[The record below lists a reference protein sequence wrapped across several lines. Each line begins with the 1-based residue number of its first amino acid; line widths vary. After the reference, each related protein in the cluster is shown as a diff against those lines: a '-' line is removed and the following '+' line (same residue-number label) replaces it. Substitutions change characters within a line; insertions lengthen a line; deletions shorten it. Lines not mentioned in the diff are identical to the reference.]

1 MEITTSLQLIVISSL
16 NAIVMISTSR
26 DWCNFGECSRKTR
39 PCQDFRPMK
48 HLNYGQGENASLSAI
63 GPEKQEQE
71 ISHKRSGNSAVRPLI
86 SIFKCLHP

>member
-1 MEITTSLQLIVISSL
+1 
-16 NAIVMISTSR
+16 
-26 DWCNFGECSRKTR
+26 
-39 PCQDFRPMK
+39 MK

-71 ISHKRSGNSAVRPLI
+71 ISHKRSGNSVVRPLI